1 MSVGKPI
8 AKSTATLTRRPGETM
23 SYESIFKGANIFPA
37 VSARVCISSPARQA
51 TENAP
56 DFYFKE
62 VFSGSVF

>member
-1 MSVGKPI
+1 MSVEKPI
-8 AKSTATLTRRPGETM
+8 IESTATPARRAGETM

-37 VSARVCISSPARQA
+37 VSAKACISSPARQA

>member
-1 MSVGKPI
+1 
-8 AKSTATLTRRPGETM
+8 M

-37 VSARVCISSPARQA
+37 VSAKACISSPARQA